1 METLIKRHF
10 WVVHLLG
17 LGLVA
22 WQLGGVI
29 TGFAGLELAA
39 RAAAEG
45 GSLELSA
52 AESDGSWQKR
62 LNRSRAADGAGGAMA
77 ARSPFLIEEPVVEPE
92 PEPEATD
99 EAPAEQAEVTVD
111 PTYEVTKLP
120 LKLLGTMVVRPV
132 DYSSATMEVNRQD
145 QKLVTVG
152 YELLEGQARVEEIHR
167 TYVVLKESGKLTIAP
182 LWPRAE
188 GGAGGPQAADAGGAG
203 RPTPGNPMGGT
214 AAPNPTPGG
223 ANAVASRGGSAAD
236 PPGVKK
242 VGDTTYQL
250 ERSMLNEKLK
260 NLASLGQQTRV
271 VPNYRGGKYDGF
283 RMIGMASASLFRD
296 IGFENGDIVKV
307 INGNRIDS
315 PNKALALYD
324 ALKNKSRLT
333 VQIER
338 GGMLKTLRYT
348 VK

>member
-10 WVVHLLG
+10 WVVYLLG

-29 TGFAGLELAA
+29 TGFAGLELAS

-52 AESDGSWQKR
+52 AESAGSWQKR
-62 LNRSRAADGAGGAMA
+62 LNRSRATDGAGGAMA

-99 EAPAEQAEVTVD
+99 EAPAEQVEAPVD

-132 DYSSATMEVNRQD
+132 DYSSATMEVNRQE

-182 LWPRAE
+182 LWPRSE
-188 GGAGGPQAADAGGAG
+188 GGEGGQPTADAGG
-203 RPTPGNPMGGT
+203 RPMPGS
-214 AAPNPTPGG
+214 ALGG
-223 ANAVASRGGSAAD
+223 AATPSPMPGSATASATRGGAAAD

-242 VGDTTYQL
+242 VGETTYQL
-250 ERSMLNEKLK
+250 DRSMLNEKLK

-324 ALKNKSRLT
+324 ALKTKARLT